1 MEPGRRVCFNRP
13 ARMLTT
19 PSQAPFSSFSPR
31 DRRSPWLGDSAES
44 EKPIF
49 RKTSDP
55 KRVLVIED
63 HPDSA
68 RSLAILIRSMGH
80 EADYAINGYVGL
92 ALMREFRPDVVL
104 LDLGLPGLTG
114 FEVCARIKADPNMQ
128 RVRVIAV
135 TAYPQD
141 HYRLRSAEAG
151 FDLHLLK
158 PVPIRVL
165 EDLLG

>member
-1 MEPGRRVCFNRP
+1 
-13 ARMLTT
+13 MLTSLSSV
-19 PSQAPFSSFSPR
+19 PSSFGPA
-31 DRRSPWLGDSAES
+31 DDHFPWQGDSAES

-49 RKTSDP
+49 RKTAHP
-55 KRVLVIED
+55 KRVLVVED

-68 RSLAILIRSMGH
+68 RSLAVLVRSMGH

-114 FEVCARIKADPNMQ
+114 FEVCARIKADPTTKH
-128 RVRVIAV
+128 VRVIAI

-141 HYRLRSAEAG
+141 HYRLRSAEVG